1 MKAQACLVELDLSDN
16 ALGPT
21 GVEPIIPLLT
31 SDSLY
36 SVKVLKFNNNGLG
49 IKGGKVSECVCVCVD
64 VGSELV
70 GLELKPYSGRLFIW
84 FFFLYLPPVYSAV

>member
-31 SDSLY
+31 SNSFY
-36 SVKVLKFNNNGLG
+36 SVRVLKFNNNGLG
-49 IKGGKVSECVCVCVD
+49 IKGGKVSRRYLWTVAGYVVD
-64 VGSELV
+64 S
-70 GLELKPYSGRLFIW
+70 
-84 FFFLYLPPVYSAV
+84 